1 MASPLLLVQ
10 VLYLS
15 SLMPLMWLSKH
26 LFRPLVYAHTCLS
39 LPTILSIL
47 PASEMLV
54 EASELLSEC
63 SLIPFICFPNAH
75 SNHCL
80 FTVYLI
86 LGSHSNCSG
95 HTFVYSFFY
104 ACSCFLNLCNFNIY
118 LLLVRHMNSLCLR
131 LCKLLL
137 WSSSV
142 ICRYDLGFMDLSH
155 QVFALYARHSIL
167 ISF

>member
-1 MASPLLLVQ
+1 MWHLTSPVYAWPFIYTVPALLMSSPLLLVQ

-95 HTFVYSFFY
+95 HTFVYSF
-104 ACSCFLNLCNFNIY
+104 
-118 LLLVRHMNSLCLR
+118 LCLF
-131 LCKLLL
+131 LFFKSL
-137 WSSSV
+137 
-142 ICRYDLGFMDLSH
+142 
-155 QVFALYARHSIL
+155 
-167 ISF
+167 